1 LSTFQHHSLRKFH
14 QTSLSQ
20 VCYNFFKKALGM
32 ESLLSQILDLLT
44 TPPGSLI
51 YHLVLAFAITSAL
64 QFSLA
69 QSTQKRTSLGLSIL
83 LLLQLLLFL
92 AAALFWQG
100 LLNPLILLP
109 PLERFITFLSL
120 LWVTWLWAY
129 PSPKPTT
136 NIAFAIASLV
146 TLIGFLFTLNLWPS
160 LTASLAFNNSWFD
173 WGWQLAGLFVIL
185 LGITLLLIRRPQAWG
200 VGLAF
205 FLLSGA
211 GILAHLLLSPA
222 NQSTTGFIRL
232 AQLCSYPL
240 LPALLQ
246 RQHAHSSP
254 SVTSATSDSAN
265 TETPRKRNSAEP
277 RTVQAWLELANEQ
290 TPDKL
295 GPALAH
301 AISQTMLADLCLIVS
316 APDPFGQVIIQ
327 CGYDLIREEP
337 LPGAV
342 LEQRNISSIANALQR
357 GKPMRI
363 IPSANNT
370 PTDLQMLTNAI
381 GLREPGPM
389 LCVPIFIKEQ
399 PWGAIILLSPYS
411 NRAWNTED
419 QSFLI
424 ANSEP
429 ISRVIQRA
437 LGNNTGQ
444 INTQDLEN
452 ELRQSNEKLL
462 RAIQEQQALQ
472 EALQR
477 AEKSAQRMRPEDE
490 FQALLAVQQETQ
502 QALENL
508 EAENRQLRATIS
520 EMQQKLNT
528 LNEDQQLESELRLTL
543 GQVAHLQNLL
553 AEANIKILN
562 LQRQV
567 ESSGALT
574 NEDRE
579 VIASIVQE
587 LRQPLSSILGYS
599 ELLLGESVGIL
610 GTLQRKFLERIK
622 NSTERM
628 RTLLEDLLQYTTMQ
642 AHNIDLIPETIDL
655 NEVIDQAINETSG
668 KLREKGINLR
678 VDIPEEMPKIYADQ
692 EALQQVMIHLLQNAG
707 TVTPAEGNI
716 RLSVKI
722 TSNEDQPYL
731 LFQVTDS
738 GGGISADELSRVFS
752 RRYRA
757 DNPVIQGV
765 GDNGVGL
772 SIAKTL
778 VEAHGGRIWVESD
791 YGTSSTFSVLLP
803 IHPK

>member
-1 LSTFQHHSLRKFH
+1 
-14 QTSLSQ
+14 
-20 VCYNFFKKALGM
+20 M
-32 ESLLSQILDLLT
+32 ESLISQILNLLT
-44 TPPGSLI
+44 TPPGSLV

-69 QSTQKRTSLGLSIL
+69 QPAQKRTTLGLSL
-83 LLLQLLLFL
+83 LLLAQLLLFC

-109 PLERFITFLSL
+109 PLERSITFFSL
-120 LWVTWLWAY
+120 LWITWLWAY
-129 PSPKPTT
+129 PHPKPST
-136 NIAFAIASLV
+136 NIVFFIISLV
-146 TLIGFLFTLNLWPS
+146 TFIGFLLTLNLWPS
-160 LTASLAFNNSWFD
+160 LTSPLAFNSSWFD
-173 WGWQLAGLFVIL
+173 WGWQLASLVVVL
-185 LGITLLLIRRPQAWG
+185 LGITLLLTRRPQAWG
-200 VGLAF
+200 IGLAF
-205 FLLSGA
+205 FLLNGA
-211 GILAHLLLSPA
+211 GIVAHLLLAPA
-222 NQSTTGFIRL
+222 NESLTGFIRL

-240 LPALLQ
+240 LPALLSHQ
-246 RQHAHSSP
+246 QTATSTV
-254 SVTSATSDSAN
+254 SVTASEPTTATEI
-265 TETPRKRNSAEP
+265 TRKRNSAEP

-290 TPDKL
+290 APDKL

-316 APDPFGQVIIQ
+316 GPDPFGQVIIQ

-337 LPGAV
+337 IPGAI
-342 LEQRNISSIANALQR
+342 LEQRNIASIANALQR
-357 GKPMRI
+357 GKPLRI
-363 IPSANNT
+363 IPSANNI
-370 PTDLQMLTNAI
+370 PSDLQTLTNAL
-381 GLREPGPM
+381 GLRDPGPL
-389 LCVPIFIKEQ
+389 LCIPIFIKEQ
-399 PWGAIILLSPYS
+399 PWGGILLLSPYS

-424 ANSEP
+424 TNSEP

-437 LGNNTGQ
+437 LGSNTGQ
-444 INTQDLEN
+444 LNTQELEN

-477 AEKSAQRMRPEDE
+477 AEKSTQHMRPESE
-490 FQALLAVQQETQ
+490 FQSLLAVQQETQ
-502 QALENL
+502 QALETL
-508 EAENRQLRATIS
+508 EAENQQLRA
-520 EMQQKLNT
+520 ELMDMQQKIAT
-528 LNEDQQLESELRLTL
+528 VSEDQQRESELRLTL

-628 RTLLEDLLQYTTMQ
+628 RNLLEDLLQYTTMQ
-642 AHNIDLIPETIDL
+642 AQNIDLIPETIDL
-655 NEVIDQAINETSG
+655 NEVIDQAINETSN
-668 KLREKGINLR
+668 KLREKSINLR
-678 VDIPEEMPKIYADQ
+678 VDLPEELPKMYADQ
-692 EALQQVMIHLLQNAG
+692 EALQQVMIYLLQNAG

-716 RLSVKI
+716 RLSVKV
-722 TSNEDQPYL
+722 TANEDQPYL

-738 GGGISADELSRVFS
+738 GGGISADELTRVFS

-757 DNPVIQGV
+757 DNPIIQGV

-791 YGTSSTFSVLLP
+791 YGSSSTFSVLLP